1 MNALT
6 RILRH
11 TDLLVGL
18 GLLLVVAML
27 LMPMPHWA
35 LDTGLVLAMCISVV
49 ILLMAV
55 NVKDPVEFSAFPS
68 VLLITTL
75 FRLALSIAATTTL
88 QVDFKSGETDLLGN
102 AVNLQSVKLVAVVV
116 TTASATLWVG
126 PQNLTNA
133 CQLWFGGVGS
143 TDKAKVT
150 DRFWNSDAGG
160 WAVGSSTKI
169 LGINNPGG
177 STVSGYLICAGVAA

>member
-1 MNALT
+1 MSADV
-6 RILRH
+6 RISFRGFLAQTTTFGRA
-11 TDLLVGL
+11 TARFGQT
-18 GLLLVVAML
+18 G
-27 LMPMPHWA
+27 MP
-35 LDTGLVLAMCISVV
+35 D
-49 ILLMAV
+49 
-55 NVKDPVEFSAFPS
+55 E
-68 VLLITTL
+68 L
-75 FRLALSIAATTTL
+75 FRLTNGTGSGQCDTVFVKALSIAATTTL

-133 CQLWFGGVGS
+133 CQLWFGGVAA
-143 TDKAKVT
+143 TDKNKVT
-150 DRFWNSDAGG
+150 DRFWNSDEGG
-160 WAVGSSTKI
+160 WAVGGSTKI